1 VAEDETDIRNLVQML
16 FTTWGYQPLA
26 FESGQKAWA
35 WLDAVDAG
43 DYDGVLPELALLDI
57 RMPGKRG
64 DEVAQRMRATPALA
78 HMPVV
83 LMTAYALSEAQEAE
97 MRAHGADLIIH
108 KPLPEFDRL
117 HAVLRDVV
125 YSRRK

>member
-1 VAEDETDIRNLVQML
+1 
-16 FTTWGYQPLA
+16 
-26 FESGQKAWA
+26 
-35 WLDAVDAG
+35 
-43 DYDGVLPELALLDI
+43 
-57 RMPGKRG
+57 
-64 DEVAQRMRATPALA
+64 MRATPALA